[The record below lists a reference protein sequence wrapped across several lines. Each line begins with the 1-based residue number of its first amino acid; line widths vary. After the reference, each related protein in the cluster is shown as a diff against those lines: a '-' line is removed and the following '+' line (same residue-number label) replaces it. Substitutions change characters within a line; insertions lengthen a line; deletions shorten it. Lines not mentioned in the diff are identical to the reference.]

1 MVALLLASAF
11 LKWATFNDFLSKL
24 MRNNWVH
31 AKPWNAKSEI
41 VVVTGGSSGIGPRVA
56 SRWVDDGVTVVRLTL
71 RLCLPSFVSRVTAWL
86 IEF

>member
-24 MRNNWVH
+24 MRNNWIH
-31 AKPWNAKSEI
+31 AKPWNAKNEI

-56 SRWVDDGVTVVRLTL
+56 SR
-71 RLCLPSFVSRVTAWL
+71 
-86 IEF
+86 